1 MTDWAV
7 IGIIATILVMGLTS
21 IAVQITIFIYLLRRT
36 DAISER
42 LDAMQKEFSK
52 EFRAVRQEFN
62 REFGA
67 VRQEISAVAE
77 RVARVEGIII
87 GRQEVGNGLI
97 QTGDD

>member
-21 IAVQITIFIYLLRRT
+21 IGVQITIFIYLLHRT

-52 EFRAVRQEFN
+52 EFS
-62 REFGA
+62 A
-67 VRQEISAVAE
+67 VRQEISVVAE
-77 RVARVEGIII
+77 RVARLEGIII
-87 GRQEVGNGLI
+87 GRQEVGNGVI